1 MVTQKRS
8 SKWQKVYKIKSK
20 RKCWKTLAHCQRKII
35 TFLRRIL
42 QQDIDK
48 SFSLIHDSFS
58 GGSDG
63 KEPASIAGDLGLI
76 PGSGRSS
83 GERNCNPLQYSCL
96 ENFLCDRESYGQRSL
111 VSYSPWGHKE
121 LDMTEWLTVSLLAGS
136 CYRLFLVGIPVLLN
150 SSLSFRYSTFHSSLK
165 AGSLV
170 ILSMHNFLSGI
181 LLPWLKEK
189 VTKLS

>member
-63 KEPASIAGDLGLI
+63 KEPVSIAGDLGLI
-76 PGSGRSS
+76 PGSGRSP
-83 GERNCNPLQYSCL
+83 GEGNGYTTPYSCL
-96 ENFLCDRESYGQRSL
+96 ENSIDRGVWQVRSMGSQR
-111 VSYSPWGHKE
+111 VGHHWATNTHFHFSPENSVWY
-121 LDMTEWLTVSLLAGS
+121 TEKTQ
-136 CYRLFLVGIPVLLN
+136 
-150 SSLSFRYSTFHSSLK
+150 
-165 AGSLV
+165 
-170 ILSMHNFLSGI
+170 
-181 LLPWLKEK
+181 
-189 VTKLS
+189 